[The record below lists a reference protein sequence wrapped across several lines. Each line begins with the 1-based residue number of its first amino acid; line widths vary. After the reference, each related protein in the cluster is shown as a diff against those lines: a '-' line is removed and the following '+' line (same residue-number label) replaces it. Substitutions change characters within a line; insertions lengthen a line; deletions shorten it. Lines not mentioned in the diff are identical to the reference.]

1 MWIYPWLFSDWFWLS
16 FGIKSLFN
24 KLFWGRSSNYFIIA
38 DEGLKMP
45 PKNTFKLEFR
55 QRKKWTPLFVILQ
68 MLQYNQAPT
77 LGSKCQI
84 IVTSVCC
91 LSVSLD
97 QEAADSNRAA
107 HRWPVTHSDTINLH
121 SPESLKDIEIQLCYT
136 KSYCQDL
143 NLSQRTSGNQLSYSV
158 QV

>member
-1 MWIYPWLFSDWFWLS
+1 M
-16 FGIKSLFN
+16 
-24 KLFWGRSSNYFIIA
+24 
-38 DEGLKMP
+38 
-45 PKNTFKLEFR
+45 
-55 QRKKWTPLFVILQ
+55 ILQ
-68 MLQYNQAPT
+68 KLQYNQAPT

-84 IVTSVCC
+84 ILTSVCC

-97 QEAADSNRAA
+97 QEAADSNRAV

-143 NLSQRTSGNQLSYSV
+143 NLSQRTSGNQLSHSV
-158 QV
+158 QVKYEFIFARKEFLLLLVILLYFLLLLCQNFNTAFSVRFRDYTFVWV